1 MGDLV
6 AFPITRQGR
15 DGWRFVD
22 RGAAQML
29 NRESKTAEKHLLH
42 TLKQRREVMER
53 RGFPAATIEAELRVA
68 ESAVRAALWKAVMKG
83 GAA

>member
-1 MGDLV
+1 MGDLI

-15 DGWRFVD
+15 DGSRFVD
-22 RGAAQML
+22 RVADQML
-29 NRESKTAEKHLLH
+29 AREGKTAEKHLLH

-53 RGFPAATIEAELRVA
+53 RGFSAAAIEAELPVA
-68 ESAVRAALWKAVMKG
+68 ESAIRAALWKAVMEG